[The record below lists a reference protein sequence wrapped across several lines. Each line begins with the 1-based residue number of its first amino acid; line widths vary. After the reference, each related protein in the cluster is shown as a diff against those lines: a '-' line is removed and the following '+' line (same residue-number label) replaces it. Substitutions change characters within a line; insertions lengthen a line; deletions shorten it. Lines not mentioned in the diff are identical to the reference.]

1 MMLLPFQSILHFDSF
16 NPSRSDPVPEFPYSF
31 RCRRTRSPALT
42 KAAFKRNVDNKND
55 KEKKPNI
62 CTADELHYVHVDKS
76 EWKVALWRYLPSP
89 QAPTRNHPL
98 MLFLLIMQI
107 HVQSSFARF
116 MCSQGYD
123 TWILELR
130 GAGLSTQGMDFGQ
143 YKDPLDSIS
152 QRKDFFGK
160 DTDYKSFLE
169 TEKRYAF
176 ASQITDLIEKLVNI
190 IEEVERSSPVR
201 AFDMQNSIS
210 TALKDMQKQLDLI
223 AKYDWDFDNYLEE
236 DVPAAMEYIKDKS
249 EPKDGKLLAIG
260 HSMGGILLY
269 AMLSRCGYEGKDPGL
284 SAVTTLASS
293 LDYMSSRS
301 SLKLLLP
308 LADPAQVLNVPVIPI
323 GTLLA
328 AAHPFAANP
337 PYLLS
342 WLSPQISAPDMLQP
356 KLFEKLVT
364 ENFETVPA
372 KLLLQLATAFEEG
385 GLRDRSGTF
394 FYKNHLSK
402 SNVPVLAIAG
412 DQDLICPPDAVY
424 ETVKLIREPLVTYKV
439 FGEPGGPHF
448 AHYDIVGA
456 QRAVDLVYPCII
468 EFLNH
473 HDAA

>member
-1 MMLLPFQSILHFDSF
+1 MLLSGVGTNAIAYDLS
-16 NPSRSDPVPEFPYSF
+16 PE
-31 RCRRTRSPALT
+31 
-42 KAAFKRNVDNKND
+42 
-55 KEKKPNI
+55 
-62 CTADELHYVHVDKS
+62 
-76 EWKVALWRYLPSP
+76 
-89 QAPTRNHPL
+89 
-98 MLFLLIMQI
+98 
-107 HVQSSFARF
+107 SSFARF
-116 MCSQGYD
+116 MCGQGYD

-152 QRKDFFGK
+152 QRKEF
-160 DTDYKSFLE
+160 YE
-169 TEKRYAF
+169 A
-176 ASQITDLIEKLVNI
+176 
-190 IEEVERSSPVR
+190 ERSSPVR
-201 AFDMQNSIS
+201 SFDMQNSIS

-223 AKYDWDFDNYLEE
+223 SKYDWDFDNYLEE

-269 AMLSRCGYEGKDPGL
+269 AMLSRCGYEGKDSGL
-284 SAVTTLASS
+284 AAVTTLASS

-439 FGEPGGPHF
+439 FGGPGGPHF